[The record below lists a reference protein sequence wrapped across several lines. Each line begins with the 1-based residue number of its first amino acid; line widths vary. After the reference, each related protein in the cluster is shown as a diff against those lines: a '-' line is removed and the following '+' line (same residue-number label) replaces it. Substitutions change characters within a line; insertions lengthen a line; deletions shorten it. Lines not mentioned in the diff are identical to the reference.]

1 MTRHTIGAGGRDLY
15 RLSRVQFAL
24 SPGRL
29 KTWLLNDQRVA
40 FGDLIEHCLSQ
51 AHTGRKSAIGWQK
64 EPRFTFGLFLAGRFP
79 VTATCAAHYASPDR
93 QRTQLQ
99 GRSFGIQRDRQ

>member
-1 MTRHTIGAGGRDLY
+1 MTRRSVLVGVNLY
-15 RLSRVQFAL
+15 RVSRVQFAL
-24 SPGRL
+24 SLGRL

-51 AHTGRKSAIGWQK
+51 AHTPEVGWQK

-79 VTATCAAHYASPDR
+79 VTATCDGHYASPDR